1 MNTLTSYLLNVNLL
15 LVLGYAAYYWLYRK
29 EDNFQFNRL
38 FLLSLALLVWLIP
51 LFPWSTLLMK
61 PSEVALTAPQ
71 FLETWNTIVQE
82 EVPKLSSITSL
93 EEATASNTVNWLS
106 LTIPIIGMIYIA
118 ITTTLFMRFL
128 VSLGTLFRLVR
139 RFPREQKKDHILLHA
154 DEEISPFSF
163 FKMIILNPK
172 LYQQEQYELIY
183 QHELV
188 HARQWHNLD
197 ILIAELWCLLCWFN
211 PLSWKMKT
219 HIRQNLEFIADEEVL
234 KTGVNPKVYQYCLL
248 RLNVANHQHAQIANH
263 FNQSLLK
270 KRIIMMNRKKSPDN
284 FSLKHLLLLPL
295 LAIMVLLSWPLQS
308 QSTTEND
315 ASSQTDHPANSLTDH
330 PADSQTDHPGL
341 MDEFENGPVLDG
353 ESVFGV
359 VGADMTMET
368 LELMKKEFAKRGVV
382 VNASNINFT
391 GKGKLSSIR
400 IEMKQWNKTTVTK
413 ELNNQLGAIK
423 GFIYL
428 SLQHNKEEKS
438 ALISM
443 DTELP
448 KTQVS
453 KARRKLLE
461 KFTGIAVISEK
472 GDMYMKGALDL
483 DGEGE
488 SFFKSLKKEQK

>member
-29 EDNFQFNRL
+29 EGNFQFNRL
-38 FLLSLALLVWLIP
+38 FLLGIAILVWFIP
-51 LFPWSTLLMK
+51 LFPWSTLSMK
-61 PSEVALTAPQ
+61 PSELTLTAPQ
-71 FLETWNTIVQE
+71 FLDAWNSIVPE
-82 EVPKLSSITSL
+82 EVPNLSAITSS
-93 EEATASNTVNWLS
+93 EEATATTTINWPSITLS
-106 LTIPIIGMIYIA
+106 IVGMIYMA
-118 ITTTLFMRFL
+118 ITTTLFIRFL
-128 VSLGTLFRLVR
+128 VSLGALFRLVR
-139 RFPREQKKDHILLHA
+139 RFPREQKEDHVLLHA

-172 LYQQEQYELIY
+172 LYQQEQYQLIY

-197 ILIAELWCLLCWFN
+197 ILIAELWCILCWFN
-211 PLSWKMKT
+211 PLTWKMKR
-219 HIRQNLEFIADEEVL
+219 HIRQNLEFIADAEVL
-234 KTGVNPKVYQYCLL
+234 KIGINPKVYQYCLL
-248 RLNVANHQHAQIANH
+248 RLNVANNQSIQVANH

-270 KRIIMMNRKKSPDN
+270 KRIIMMNRKKSPDT
-284 FSLKHLLLLPL
+284 FSFKHLLLLPL
-295 LAIMVLLSWPLQS
+295 LASMILLSWPLQS
-308 QSTTEND
+308 QSATENG
-315 ASSQTDHPANSLTDH
+315 ASSHTDHPANSLTDH

-341 MDEFENGPVLDG
+341 MDEFENGPILDG
-353 ESVFGV
+353 ESVYGV

-391 GKGKLSSIR
+391 GNGKFSSIR
-400 IEMKQWNKTTVTK
+400 LEMEQWNKVKVTK
-413 ELNNQLGAIK
+413 ELNNQLGAVK

-428 SLQHNKEEKS
+428 SLQHNKEDQS

-443 DTELP
+443 DTKLP

-453 KARRKLLE
+453 KGHRKLLE
-461 KFTGIAVISEK
+461 QFTGIAVISNE
-472 GDMYMKGALDL
+472 GDIYMKGALDL

-488 SFFKSLKKEQK
+488 SFFKSLRKEQK